1 MGETA
6 LGACGRGVV
15 MIILKYAPCFPYRT
29 GGFERVEIMGEAVVV
44 RGAVWGDVGV

>member
-1 MGETA
+1 
-6 LGACGRGVV
+6 

-29 GGFERVEIMGEAVVV
+29 GGFKRVERMGEAPVS

>member
-6 LGACGRGVV
+6 LGGCGRGSV
-15 MIILKYAPCFPYRT
+15 MIILKYAPCFPYHT
-29 GGFERVEIMGEAVVV
+29 GGFKRVERMGEAVVV

>member
-6 LGACGRGVV
+6 LGGCGGGVV

-29 GGFERVEIMGEAVVV
+29 GGFKRVEIMGEAVVS